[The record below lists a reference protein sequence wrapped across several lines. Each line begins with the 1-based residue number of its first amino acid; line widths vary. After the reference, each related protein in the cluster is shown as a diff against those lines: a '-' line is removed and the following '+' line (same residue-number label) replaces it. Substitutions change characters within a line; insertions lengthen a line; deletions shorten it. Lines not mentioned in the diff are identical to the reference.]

1 MPGDRVPSEDGR
13 QVEFPHSREG
23 RTVRVV
29 PQKTAILAL
38 IGGLVTGGGGTSAA
52 AHFMLKAFIQQEI
65 SAHDR
70 DREAHAPLRFTLDR
84 YDQGRLVDDADKARL
99 QAQLDLLSRDVRE
112 TREAVIRLEAQL
124 RRSGR

>member
-1 MPGDRVPSEDGR
+1 MPGDRVTAEGGGD
-13 QVEFPHSREG
+13 VEFAHTREG
-23 RTVRVV
+23 RAVRVV
-29 PQKTAILAL
+29 PQKTAIIAL

-84 YDQGRLVDDADKARL
+84 YDQGRLVDDAEKARL
-99 QAQLDLLSRDVRE
+99 QTQLDALSRDVRE

>member
-38 IGGLVTGGGGTSAA
+38 VGGLVTGGGGTSAA

-124 RRSGR
+124 RRGGR

>member
-1 MPGDRVPSEDGR
+1 MPGDRVTAEGGGD
-13 QVEFPHSREG
+13 VEFAHSREA
-23 RTVRVV
+23 RVVRVV

-84 YDQGRLVDDADKARL
+84 YDQGRIVDDAEKARL
-99 QAQLDLLSRDVRE
+99 QLQLNELSRDVRE

-124 RRSGR
+124 RRGGR

>member
-23 RTVRVV
+23 RAVRVV

-38 IGGLVTGGGGTSAA
+38 VGGLVTGGGGTSAA

-65 SAHDR
+65 SAHDK

-84 YDQGRLVDDADKARL
+84 YDQGRLVDDAEKARL
-99 QAQLDLLSRDVRE
+99 QTQLDALSRDVRE

-124 RRSGR
+124 RRSNR

>member
-124 RRSGR
+124 RRSNR

>member
-1 MPGDRVPSEDGR
+1 MPGDRVTAEGGGD
-13 QVEFPHSREG
+13 VEFAHTREG

-52 AHFMLKAFIQQEI
+52 AHFMLKAFVQQEI
-65 SAHDR
+65 SAHDK
-70 DREAHAPLRFTLDR
+70 DSTAHAPLRFTLDR
-84 YDQGRLVDDADKARL
+84 YDQGRIVDDAEKARL
-99 QAQLDLLSRDVRE
+99 QAQLDALSRDVRE

-124 RRSGR
+124 RRAGR

>member
-23 RTVRVV
+23 RAVRVV

-52 AHFMLKAFIQQEI
+52 AHFMLKAFVQQEI

-84 YDQGRLVDDADKARL
+84 YDQGRIVDDAEKARL
-99 QAQLDLLSRDVRE
+99 QLQLNELSRDVRE

-124 RRSGR
+124 RRAGR

>member
-1 MPGDRVPSEDGR
+1 MPGDRVTAEGGGD
-13 QVEFPHSREG
+13 VEFAHSREG
-23 RTVRVV
+23 RAVRVV

-38 IGGLVTGGGGTSAA
+38 VGGLVTGGGGTSAA

-84 YDQGRLVDDADKARL
+84 YDQGRVVDDAEKARL
-99 QAQLDLLSRDVRE
+99 QLQLNELSRDVRE

-124 RRSGR
+124 RRSNR

>member
-1 MPGDRVPSEDGR
+1 MPGDRVTAEGGGD
-13 QVEFPHSREG
+13 VEFAHTREG

-38 IGGLVTGGGGTSAA
+38 VGGLVTGGGGTSAA

-84 YDQGRLVDDADKARL
+84 YDQGRVVDDAEKARL
-99 QAQLDLLSRDVRE
+99 QLQLNELSRDVRE

-124 RRSGR
+124 RRSNR

>member
-38 IGGLVTGGGGTSAA
+38 VGGLVTGGGGTSAA
-52 AHFMLKAFIQQEI
+52 AHFMLKAFVQQEI

-84 YDQGRLVDDADKARL
+84 YDQGRLVDDAEKARL
-99 QAQLDLLSRDVRE
+99 QTQLDALSRDVRE

-124 RRSGR
+124 RRAGR

>member
-23 RTVRVV
+23 RAVRVV

-84 YDQGRLVDDADKARL
+84 YDQGRIVDDAEKARL
-99 QAQLDLLSRDVRE
+99 QLQLNELSRDVRE